1 MDEARPAARKERP
14 KRATMVLTSL
24 FLSLIGGFGYVVVQH
39 RYKNPI
45 SNILGVFKK
54 TAW

>member
-1 MDEARPAARKERP
+1 VVNEARPAARKERP

-24 FLSLIGGFGYVVVQH
+24 FPSLIVGFGYVVVQH
-39 RYKNPI
+39 RYKDAI

-54 TAW
+54 T